1 MPKVPYP
8 YKVNG
13 KLVTRIRNGSL
24 IHTISLS
31 NRSLLPSLTVLGVG
45 HTYLV
50 YDVSKCQGV
59 QETKEEKLICVTI
72 CLENKS
78 VSDMYW

>member
-1 MPKVPYP
+1 M
-8 YKVNG
+8 
-13 KLVTRIRNGSL
+13 
-24 IHTISLS
+24 
-31 NRSLLPSLTVLGVG
+31 LGVG

-59 QETKEEKLICVTI
+59 QETKEENLICVTI